1 MIFEKQDLTTH
12 NPLKLNTVIS
22 RTQLQWTHIPDISA
36 KKSILEDACFPET
49 PPDPPSL
56 RPQPPFTQLTRSTF
70 QDSDDEI
77 SHLEWETVRV
87 RFVKAGTLKKLV
99 EALSTDDGE
108 LETTYINVF
117 LATYRSFSTPREVL
131 KLLLQRYEELSDL
144 PVNGEADQHEQH
156 KK

>member
-1 MIFEKQDLTTH
+1 MEEPFWALVPTFVV
-12 NPLKLNTVIS
+12 KLF
-22 RTQLQWTHIPDISA
+22 A
-36 KKSILEDACFPET
+36 
-49 PPDPPSL
+49 
-56 RPQPPFTQLTRSTF
+56 F

-117 LATYRSFSTPREVL
+117 LATYRSFSSPKEVL
-131 KLLLQRYEELSDL
+131 NLLLQRYQELSEGAT
-144 PVNGEADQHEQH
+144 NGRPDSHEQH
-156 KK
+156 RK